1 MLYNT
6 QNVGYCGN
14 CLIWWRKDGLV
25 AGRAL
30 ADACMVDV
38 AKALRSQQHC
48 PLCQKVLEA
57 RFLIAVPVRRVLI
70 IGDLNGIKQFVREPN
85 S

>member
-14 CLIWWRKDGLV
+14 CLIWWRKDGHSYNNL
-25 AGRAL
+25 
-30 ADACMVDV
+30 DDDV

-70 IGDLNGIKQFVREPN
+70 IGDF
-85 S
+85 